1 MVSRGVRGRVG
12 VRVRLLGIVL
22 ISSVTLLAL
31 GIGAASY
38 LVRSG
43 QNARQ
48 WAELASSTTTPAI
61 AIIDTVG
68 EERRLSM
75 LHLAG
80 DPSAAALLVPARE
93 RSDAALAA
101 LIAKGDAARRMNPG
115 DSASDIAAY
124 DQLFTQLPLMR
135 HAVDTRQ
142 APPDQVFGLFTKCVE
157 VIAGASMIAAR
168 VAPDAAIAVQLG
180 YAVEPLRASEA
191 LSKAVTLG
199 ELSIVTGTMAPE
211 QWSQFTDYVGEFRG
225 QMAYSR
231 SVLQGDRAAQLDAI
245 TSSPEWAATNAM
257 IDAIAT
263 RGPQPTD
270 SAAEPS
276 GDTSSD
282 SSTST
287 SEPATSGA
295 TADSDGTA
303 REQRK
308 LPMTMQ
314 AWQDNAARVGSGLQQ
329 VWEDASR
336 DAHAA
341 ARAQGDRTTAG
352 SLAGGGAVL
361 LISILAFV
369 AALVLANRFIGRMRR
384 LRRETLQLADDRLP
398 EIMRRVSAGET
409 VDARDEVSRLDF
421 GTDELGQVARAFNR
435 AHVAAVSAAVAEA
448 NTRAG
453 TNTVFL
459 DIAHRSQALVHR
471 QLALLDQA
479 ERREENADQLE
490 LLFQVDHL
498 ATRARRNAENLIIL
512 GGKQP
517 GRRWRNPVPLVE
529 VVRSAVSESLDY
541 TRIRIGRIPG
551 TRVIGTA
558 VADLIHLIAELVD
571 NATSY
576 SPPQARVEVRAEVV
590 GRGVVVEII
599 DQGLGMSAAEL
610 EQRNEMLTRP
620 PEFSV
625 AALSNDTRLG
635 LFVVAKLA
643 NRHGIAVTLRESVF
657 GGVQAI
663 VLIGTPVLV
672 AGEDDSGTDTSAL
685 VTGEFQM
692 IGPATSTTVTD
703 TRRSE
708 LVATVDATGSATT
721 GEPAVGGLSIGRP
734 APDEQ
739 PAGDPVHRGDTT
751 ERRPAP
757 YQPYVGPASAASRSA
772 VPPADPTPSAWF
784 TPVRDRHVEAGAVTP
799 IPDAPIPAAPPPQPP
814 ATRTPSPD
822 VVRSG
827 GGRPPLPRR
836 TRATAREDA
845 PATGTNT
852 VRRRTAEQ
860 ARNLISAV
868 EQGSRRGRRFPADP
882 GSPANRFD
890 TREGDNV

>member
-1 MVSRGVRGRVG
+1 MRGRVG

-48 WAELASSTTTPAI
+48 WAELASSATTPVVALT
-61 AIIDTVG
+61 AALE
-68 EERRLSM
+68 EERRLSV

-80 DPSAAALLVPARE
+80 DPAADAQLAQARQN
-93 RSDAALAA
+93 SDAAL
-101 LIAKGDAARRMNPG
+101 LGLQDKGDAVQKMNVNG
-115 DSASDIAAY
+115 SGAEVAGY
-124 DQLFTQLPLMR
+124 EQLLLQMPLMR
-135 HAVDTRQ
+135 QGIDTRRM
-142 APPDQVFGLFTKCVE
+142 PPDQAFDMFSKFVD
-157 VIAGASMIAAR
+157 VIIGASMISARAAPN
-168 VAPDAAIAVQLG
+168 AEIAVELG
-180 YAVEPLRASEA
+180 YALEVLRAAET

-199 ELSIVTGTMAPE
+199 ELSLATGGLAPA
-211 QWSQFTDYVGEFRG
+211 QWTRFTDYLGESRG
-225 QMAYSR
+225 HVAYIT
-231 SVLQGDRAAQLDAI
+231 SVLEGRRARELAAI
-245 TSSPEWAATNAM
+245 TNGPAWGRANAM
-257 IDAIAT
+257 ADAIAA
-263 RGPQPTD
+263 RGPAAPESEESADSGAESRSGSSGITQP
-270 SAAEPS
+270 ALPLNMMEWQ
-276 GDTSSD
+276 D
-282 SSTST
+282 SSAQIGS
-287 SEPATSGA
+287 ALL
-295 TADSDGTA
+295 
-303 REQRK
+303 K
-308 LPMTMQ
+308 L
-314 AWQDNAARVGSGLQQ
+314 WQDQ
-329 VWEDASR
+329 SR
-336 DAHAA
+336 DAQAL
-341 ARAQGDRTTAG
+341 ARDQGGRTAIG
-352 SLAGGGAVL
+352 SLFGGGAVL
-361 LISILAFV
+361 LVVVLAFL
-369 AALVLANRFIGRMRR
+369 ASLVLANRFIGRMRR
-384 LRRETLQLADDRLP
+384 LRRDTMELADDRLP
-398 EIMRRVSAGET
+398 DIKRRLAAGEP
-409 VDARDEVSRLDF
+409 VDPHEEVSRLDF
-421 GTDELGQVARAFNR
+421 GSDELGQVAQAFNR
-435 AHVAAVSAAVAEA
+435 AQIAAVSAAVAEA